1 MILLLILAI
10 IVGLLQAYCSI
21 SDVKRGRKS
30 GTPNS
35 SSLIDFVFFN
45 R

>member
-1 MILLLILAI
+1 MILLLFLAI
-10 IVGLLQAYCSI
+10 IVGLLQAYCAI
-21 SDVKRGRKS
+21 ADVKSGKKS
-30 GTPNS
+30 GVPDS